1 MVYGKGEELLE
12 PSPARMEPDCSAYP
26 RCGGCALRH
35 MSYEEEYAMKLQRVN
50 DALQRIGG
58 LELAAERILPAG
70 PDARERRKVIF
81 NIGSLDGHPVGGF
94 YRARSHEI
102 VPVSECPAVPRASL
116 RALEAVLAW
125 LEEGHIP
132 AYDEAAGIDGVRH
145 LFYRS
150 SHKTENAVVT
160 LVVSRAPGKS
170 AIRKLTDLLRARCP
184 EMTGLEFLEEEHIYL
199 LDGVQI
205 PSVSKLMEP
214 LSQHEYMKIDK
225 MTLLAACLKYGM
237 EDIDPEY
244 GSYLEAFKEWRDE
257 VKPEPV
263 GSEVRVYHK
272 LSRYAGTADLIAVVG
287 GKLTL
292 IDYKTSYKL
301 AEKNVRVQLEA
312 YSQALA
318 SHGIIIEGK
327 TALHLTKDGKWKAHD
342 FPARDAEALRVFNS
356 LKCLYDYL
364 AV

>member
-1 MVYGKGEELLE
+1 MDKEL
-12 PSPARMEPDCSAYP
+12 S
-26 RCGGCALRH
+26 
-35 MSYEEEYAMKLQRVN
+35 
-50 DALQRIGG
+50 I
-58 LELAAERILPAG
+58 
-70 PDARERRKVIF
+70 
-81 NIGSLDGHPVGGF
+81 
-94 YRARSHEI
+94 
-102 VPVSECPAVPRASL
+102 
-116 RALEAVLAW
+116 
-125 LEEGHIP
+125 
-132 AYDEAAGIDGVRH
+132 
-145 LFYRS
+145 
-150 SHKTENAVVT
+150 
-160 LVVSRAPGKS
+160 
-170 AIRKLTDLLRARCP
+170 P

-214 LSQHEYMKIDK
+214 LSQHEYGKIDK
-225 MTLLAACLKYGM
+225 MTLLAAAIRGTAVHNAIENCLKYGM

-244 GSYLEAFKEWRDE
+244 GSYLEAFKGWRDE